1 MFFIVHPLITPP
13 YELIMTEYSKYKGD
27 RQNWFSPPF
36 YSGPRGYK
44 MCLCVEYHGS
54 FFHKDCMPVC
64 VYLMR
69 GEYDD
74 RLVWPF
80 HGEITVQLVNQS
92 SNQKYHE
99 GTLEFNYK
107 SLISSCSR
115 VTSGE
120 RAESGCVLCVFILDS
135 KNTMCVKDDCV
146 KFRVTKV
153 SVTS

>member
-1 MFFIVHPLITPP
+1 
-13 YELIMTEYSKYKGD
+13 MTEFSKHKGD
-27 RQNWFSPPF
+27 GQKWFSPPF

-80 HGEITVQLVNQS
+80 RGDITVQVVDQGSDQNHQ
-92 SNQKYHE
+92 E
-99 GTLEFNYK
+99 CTLKFDDK
-107 SLISSCSR
+107 CSISSCIR
-115 VTSGE
+115 VTSRE
-120 RAESGCVLCVFILDS
+120 RAMSGSMECSFALEDS
-135 KNTMCVKDDCV
+135 ENMYIKGDCV